1 MVLAGRN
8 LRARF
13 ITHPVPTLVSA
24 TLAIATFLLA
34 GGLVITGFAFVFE
47 GIAPSAAGVLYP
59 ASLVSNLWIVGGT
72 MVWLGFQ
79 IGKAGIRLVS
89 DLTEAPRQ

>member
-1 MVLAGRN
+1 MVLASRN

-13 ITHPVPTLVSA
+13 TTHPVTTLVSA
-24 TLAIATFLLA
+24 ALAIVTFILA
-34 GGLVITGFAFVFE
+34 GGLIVTGFAFILE

-72 MVWLGFQ
+72 MVWLGFL

-89 DLTEAPRQ
+89 DLTEAPRR